1 MNKQLTLL
9 PAALLAVSLS
19 TPAGADVVAD
29 WNLTGLSGTET
40 TLAANSAAAGVTGNA
55 LTEGATLTANAGA
68 DSMNA
73 KGWNGEASDYFSFGF
88 SVADGYSVDLG
99 SLVIG
104 SKSSGSGPGSM
115 GLYYSGD
122 NFASALH
129 TFTENGTDFSND
141 IVDLSALNH
150 LTGTIEFRLAQIG
163 TTAANGGTTS
173 GVGTFRIAEY
183 ANGAN
188 TTNLQLNGTVG
199 VVPEAGSHALML
211 AGLGLVGFMARRRKP

>member
-19 TPAGADVVAD
+19 TPASADVVVD

-40 TLAANSAAAGVTGNA
+40 SLAANSAAAGVTGSA

-73 KGWNGEASDYFSFGF
+73 KGWNGEANDYFSFGF

-104 SKSSGSGPGSM
+104 SKSSGSGPASM

-122 NFASALH
+122 NFASVLH

-141 IVDLSALNH
+141 IVDLSALSH
-150 LTGTIEFRLAQIG
+150 LTGSVEFRLAQVG

-173 GVGTFRIAEY
+173 GAGTFRIAEY

-188 TTNLQLNGTVG
+188 TTNLQLNGTVA
-199 VVPEAGSHALML
+199 VVPEAGNHALML

>member
-19 TPAGADVVAD
+19 TPARADVIVD
-29 WNLTGLSGTET
+29 WNLTGLPGDET

-55 LTEGATLTANAGA
+55 LTEGPTLIANAGV

-73 KGWNGEASDYFSFGF
+73 RGWNGEASDYFSFGF
-88 SVADGYSVDLG
+88 SVANGYGVDLT

-129 TFTENGTDFSND
+129 TFTENGTDYSYA
-141 IVDLSALNH
+141 IVDLSALGH
-150 LTGTIEFRLAQIG
+150 ITGTVEFRIAQVG
-163 TTAANGGTTS
+163 TTAANGGATFS
-173 GVGTFRIAEY
+173 AGTFRIAEY
-183 ANGAN
+183 ANGTS
-188 TTNLQLNGTVG
+188 TTNLQLNGTVAA
-199 VVPEAGSHALML
+199 VPEAGSHAMML
-211 AGLGLVGFMARRRKP
+211 AGLGLVGFMVRRRKP